1 MRKQTKVGALTE
13 VEVEATEGSTKAGR
27 KDDTGCTE
35 VRNREE
41 VPVLM

>member
-13 VEVEATEGSTKAGR
+13 VEVEATEGSTKARR
-27 KDDTGCTE
+27 KDDNGCTE

-41 VPVLM
+41 VQAFM